1 MWIVK
6 LIPSRILSLQ
16 ARKPSGLI
24 GRFLMTKIFNAGNA
38 DLNAFVKECLALYSE
53 DRVLEIGFGPGKLIN
68 EMANTAT
75 KGVVE
80 GIDFSRAMLKQ
91 AKRANARHISS
102 GRVLL
107 HEGECGL
114 LPFKNNVFDKL
125 CSTNTLYFWKKP
137 EQYFSEMF
145 RVIRPGGKVV
155 IGFRD
160 DEQMSNLNLS
170 EDIFTSF
177 SKKDVINLLSNAG
190 FQDAKIK
197 EKDGV
202 PFVSFCGVATKA

>member
-24 GRFLMTKIFNAGNA
+24 GRFVMTKIFNSGNA
-38 DLNAFVKECLALYSE
+38 DLNAFVKECLALESE
-53 DRVLEIGFGPGKLIN
+53 DRVLEIGFGPGELIN
-68 EMANTAT
+68 EMANITTEGAI
-75 KGVVE
+75 E
-80 GIDFSRAMLKQ
+80 GIDFSKVMLRQ
-91 AKRANARHISS
+91 AEKTNARHISS

-107 HEGECGL
+107 HEGECSS
-114 LPFKNNVFDKL
+114 LPFENDVFEKL
-125 CSTNTLYFWKKP
+125 CSTNTLYFWKNPKD
-137 EQYFSEMF
+137 YFSEMF

-170 EDIFTSF
+170 EDVFSAF
-177 SKKDVINLLSNAG
+177 SKKDIINLLSNAG
-190 FQDAKIK
+190 FQDAQIK
-197 EKDGV
+197 EKNGV
-202 PFVSFCGVATKA
+202 PFFSFCGVATKA